1 MSTERHYAVDG
12 IQHRTA
18 VLVDDEGQ
26 QVLVPTSRL
35 PREILE
41 GKVLRVPVNHAG
53 TPDWGRAV
61 LDEEETERR
70 RAQAREVL
78 EELEERDPGGDVK
91 L

>member
-1 MSTERHYAVDG
+1 MSSERHYAVDG

-18 VLVDDEGQ
+18 VLVDDDGQ

-35 PREILE
+35 PREITE

-53 TPDWGRAV
+53 TPDWGRATV
-61 LDEEETERR
+61 DNEETERR
-70 RAQAREVL
+70 RTEAREVL
-78 EELEERDPGGDVK
+78 EELKGRDPGSDVK